1 MKISQTFQNAPQST
15 KVSESEYF
23 AFKGNQDKLIEVN
36 EILKYCFEEAVKE
49 MTNCTILKLGE
60 KALTLDRKLE
70 HAAEEANR
78 NASNQAKAAITGF
91 DLKRMISVS

>member
-15 KVSESEYF
+15 NVSESEYF

-78 NASNQAKAAITGF
+78 NASNQAIQV
-91 DLKRMISVS
+91 LI